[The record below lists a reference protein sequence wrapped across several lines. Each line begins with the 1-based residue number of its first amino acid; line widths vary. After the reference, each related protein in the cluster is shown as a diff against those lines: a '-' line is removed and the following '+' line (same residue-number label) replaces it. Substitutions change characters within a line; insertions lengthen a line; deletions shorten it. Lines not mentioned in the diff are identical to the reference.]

1 MNIDESILS
10 KIYMSQ
16 NYDPQPLEPE
26 KKVDNTKGSGSKPEV
41 EKSLEDRSVFQIGEN
56 EYDLT
61 SENFRIGLYNFM
73 KSQGNSKI
81 DFAKIRQRLNLT
93 TEGKAGGTI
102 KTIDA
107 RSVINEV
114 FAQPK
119 NVQKRVGEVLA
130 GVVDFPKDVRNA
142 ICNAVWRQRDNPGIR
157 KFLQSGG
164 SLQDLAAI
172 CKLTLE
178 SLEAHGAKDFASLMA
193 KSYLKGFTLGTHSSP
208 IAFDLKFEKSYEEDQ
223 AFYREQNGVEDRK
236 SLELQSLKRDTD
248 EALAKLE
255 NDTKDLLPA
264 SDKEGLTVGDK
275 YMKSKYEDAKKDLQR
290 HCASRNEKLTNANA
304 DDLKKL
310 SDHNFKD
317 ELTKK
322 VDEWVNK
329 MKEFQELAQKLD
341 QLAKFTP
348 DYGKVCGEAPADS
361 KEKANY
367 DRARSKFEA
376 DYKQATTSAEG
387 DMCKYLNELK
397 GNDVSDESLKKIW
410 TAHYQNA
417 TQQIEN
423 EEPKEK
429 KEKPV
434 ENVGEKGE
442 VKNEKI
448 DEKKKKNEKID
459 KNNEVDLDGWYL
471 VDGEKLV
478 EENSNV
484 NKQNNENPKEYPN
497 ENKLA
502 KFVSNGVFKENYLDC
517 IKDEDAEKT
526 FRDVIIPN
534 LPNLKNRLAELR
546 QKTMDA
552 LGFDKKLE
560 PWLMKENPR
569 FDMDSTSFFDSV
581 YSERTKFGGK
591 KVEDV
596 VNMILSKCQIGYH
609 VNYIR
614 KEGGDKP
621 ILRKEGGDKPIQYKI
636 IVGERLYDD
645 NDNNNKLTKI
655 YVDNSDAFFGQ
666 LIQISGTMNGYEAK
680 VIDSQVKDLVDKQDQ
695 IEKLNSFF
703 KDFVGK
709 FLNDLDATVDE
720 KVKSLD
726 GFTENER
733 SEISGMIRKAVTNP
747 IVDAKEKNIWD
758 IEPTALM
765 RNFVGLCVERQVK
778 SADDVKK
785 VVQGIIDKQL
795 EAHFVLK
802 DNDPKVNGLIKDGE
816 TMNQD
821 ENVSP
826 KDVIELAVENQKGL
840 KQKGANN
847 CFMVS
852 IVNALLGNE
861 KGQKILKNCFCNEDG
876 KYHFKDQKGK
886 TMELTAEE
894 VGVWVGKHE
903 ELAKMSKLEQTIWAA
918 WLKAQFETPD
928 KYDLD
933 KLEKNAPGAQCEASD
948 VAFLFGLG
956 EVKDEKEDIDGV
968 SIPESKLGK
977 WVNVKNHLA
986 SGNIAIVHQGV
997 VGSGHYEAVTGA
1009 ESGNDEK
1016 FFTCCDSSGSD
1027 KRFGF
1032 GELQSEK
1039 EKNNPG
1045 LRRIIRLTLPEIV
1058 A

>member
-1 MNIDESILS
+1 MNINENILGQ
-10 KIYMSQ
+10 IYMSQ
-16 NYDPQPLEPE
+16 HYDAQPLEPE

-41 EKSLEDRSVFQIGEN
+41 EKSLEDRSVFQIDDN

-119 NVQKRVGEVLA
+119 NVQKKVGEVLA

-329 MKEFQELAQKLD
+329 MKEFQELAKTLE

-348 DYGKVCGEAPADS
+348 DYGKVCGEASADS

-442 VKNEKI
+442 VKNDKVE
-448 DEKKKKNEKID
+448 ENKKKNEEID
-459 KNNEVDLDGWYL
+459 ISDWLIVNEEDLG
-471 VDGEKLV
+471 G
-478 EENSNV
+478 
-484 NKQNNENPKEYPN
+484 
-497 ENKLA
+497 NKLDA
-502 KFVSNGVFKENYLDC
+502 FLENGVFKKQFIRDMRSG
-517 IKDEDAEKT
+517 EDLKSYNEEVNEK
-526 FRDVIIPN
+526 FRKEIFQNWPS
-534 LPNLKNRLAELR
+534 LKRRLEDLR
-546 QKTMDA
+546 KETMTA
-552 LGFDKKLE
+552 LGIKLE
-560 PWLMKENPR
+560 LKSWFMKENPC
-569 FDMDSTSFFDSV
+569 FDMESPGFLEIV
-581 YSERTKFGGK
+581 RQMKGKFVGNEVK
-591 KVEDV
+591 TVED
-596 VNMILSKCQIGYH
+596 MILSKCRIKDTVSYVPKDGNGFANSY
-609 VNYIR
+609 Y
-614 KEGGDKP
+614 
-621 ILRKEGGDKPIQYKI
+621 I
-636 IVGERLYDD
+636 IVGKRPNSD
-645 NDNNNKLTKI
+645 NDCFKNI
-655 YVDNSDAFFGQ
+655 YVSDFQSYTDKIEELRNNVPQGY
-666 LIQISGTMNGYEAK
+666 TMGDF
-680 VIDSQVKDLVDKQDQ
+680 DSTVQDQ
-695 IEKLNSFF
+695 VNKSNKIAKLNEFFKNFVSQFGEKL
-703 KDFVGK
+703 GGE
-709 FLNDLDATVDE
+709 VDQAVQS
-720 KVKSLD
+720 KCV
-726 GFTENER
+726 GFTEQER
-733 SEISGMIRKAVTNP
+733 SEISGMIRKAVTKP
-747 IVDAKEKNIWD
+747 IQDAKEKNIWD
-758 IEPTALM
+758 IDPKAFM
-765 RNFVGLCVERQVK
+765 SNFVRLCVERPVK

-802 DNDPKVNGLIKDGE
+802 DNGPKVNGLIKDGE

-826 KDVIELAVENQKGL
+826 KDVIELAVENHKGL

-861 KGQKILKNCFCNEDG
+861 RGQKILKNCFCNSDG

-886 TMELTAEE
+886 TMELTADE
-894 VGVWVGKHE
+894 VEVWVGKHE

-933 KLEKNAPGAQCEASD
+933 KLGMNAPGAQCEASD

-1045 LRRIIRLTLPEIV
+1045 LRRIIRLTLPEV
-1058 A
+1058 VS